1 MLPLLLYFKHSLLHV
16 LSFLFDALSEP
27 FFPFSEFLCQHV
39 FFFMESFFF
48 FANEGFQ
55 MFYFAF
61 IIFNLLISL
70 LFLNLDFSLVL
81 LVHSPQFSILLFK
94 EIGFLL
100 VLNHW
105 LHQSH
110 AERGILVADPIDVE
124 SELILDALQLCFEL
138 PDEVLEL
145 SDFYFPVSSSANSV
159 GDFIFVVVAK
169 PIILIGEVPDLSGQ
183 YLYFVLV
190 DLDSLFE
197 ILLVLL
203 CSFDF
208 EHLIFS
214 H

>member
-1 MLPLLLYFKHSLLHV
+1 MALVNQLLLEMLPLLLYFKHSLLHV

-61 IIFNLLISL
+61 IVFNLLISL

-100 VLNHW
+100 VLNH
-105 LHQSH
+105 
-110 AERGILVADPIDVE
+110 
-124 SELILDALQLCFEL
+124 
-138 PDEVLEL
+138 
-145 SDFYFPVSSSANSV
+145 
-159 GDFIFVVVAK
+159 
-169 PIILIGEVPDLSGQ
+169 
-183 YLYFVLV
+183 
-190 DLDSLFE
+190 
-197 ILLVLL
+197 
-203 CSFDF
+203 
-208 EHLIFS
+208 
-214 H
+214 